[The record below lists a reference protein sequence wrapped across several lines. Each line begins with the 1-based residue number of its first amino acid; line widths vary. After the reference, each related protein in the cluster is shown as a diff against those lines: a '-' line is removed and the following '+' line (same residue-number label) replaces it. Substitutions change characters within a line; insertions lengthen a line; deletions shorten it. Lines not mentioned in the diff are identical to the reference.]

1 MWVRRRRYELGWEP
15 SHGGGVLSREV
26 ETLAQLRA
34 VVEWARGNPNVI
46 KCAYRPVDE
55 LVGEP
60 ATQCPAGH
68 RRDTPDPRQLVLGVK
83 VAASTVWEI
92 LEDAGVDPAPER
104 TSSTWA
110 SFLRSQAHA
119 IIAADF
125 FETTTLTGAK
135 LYVLAVIE
143 HATRRIRILGV
154 TAHPTAVWV
163 TQTARNLVM
172 DLEDTS
178 CQVKYLI
185 RDRDGKY
192 LELDF
197 GRRQSCGPRKA
208 RAATRSASP
217 LASMVQ
223 HRDQAPRT
231 LRVASRW
238 PAATLDP

>member
-1 MWVRRRRYELGWEP
+1 MWVRRRRHELGWEP
-15 SHGGGVLSREV
+15 SHRGGVLSREV

-34 VVEWARGNPNVI
+34 VLEWARGNPNVI

-60 ATQCPAGH
+60 PTQCPAGH
-68 RRDTPDPRQLVLGVK
+68 RRDAPDPRQLVLGVK

-92 LEDAGVDPAPER
+92 LKDAGVDPAPER

-163 TQTARNLVM
+163 TQTARNLAM

-208 RAATRSASP
+208 RATTRSAFPSRLNGP
-217 LASMVQ
+217 APVPGAE
-223 HRDQAPRT
+223 DAPR
-231 LRVASRW
+231 RFAMACSH
-238 PAATLDP
+238 P